1 MSEDQ
6 WIGVTYLGLW
16 LAVLLPA
23 VIMHRRGGSRIWRDI
38 ALWSAVAGVAVVA
51 YLVLGPR

>member
-6 WIGVTYLGLW
+6 WISMTYLGLW

-23 VIMHRRGGSRIWRDI
+23 VIMHRRGGGRVWRDI
-38 ALWSAVAGVAVVA
+38 ALWSAIAGVALVA
-51 YLVLGPR
+51 YLVLGPG